1 MIYVNNGGAELV
13 RQLLRTGEPFCVI
26 EYGKSMWR
34 FTPSLGLHVADIDEL
49 GNIVLT
55 EHRLRAILAEATTRQ
70 GIDAAIRSAL
80 GEAWD
85 YAPELVPA
93 ANDDGVDDSA
103 NNANPVNVG
112 SDRGHDA
119 KLVRQT

>member
-1 MIYVNNGGAELV
+1 MIYVNNGGAEVV

-49 GNIVLT
+49 GNVILT

-70 GIDAAIRSAL
+70 DVDAAIRSAL

-93 ANDDGVDDSA
+93 ADGDGVHSCA
-103 NNANPVNVG
+103 NDANQANPG
-112 SDRGHDA
+112 SERHHDA
-119 KLVRQT
+119 TLVRQT